1 MPLVSGVRRTAS
13 APMLPHGGSRL
24 NASKPEASPKTR
36 CPKHYF
42 LISQSFHI
50 PPGAGKYAPHG
61 LPHEGGPTQHNTT
74 RNTTIESPFKQL
86 QPAAASKA
94 QSKTYDHKTCFQQ
107 KSWPLDAD
115 RTPNVRD
122 GTSHRDNP
130 TKNTNNVP
138 LQTREH
144 AWAGISGTPRTAGLE
159 GHSTS
164 RGAEP

>member
-1 MPLVSGVRRTAS
+1 MPKTLLFDFTIISHSALYTTSTPRTA
-13 APMLPHGGSRL
+13 
-24 NASKPEASPKTR
+24 
-36 CPKHYF
+36 F
-42 LISQSFHI
+42 
-50 PPGAGKYAPHG
+50 
-61 LPHEGGPTQHNTT
+61 PHERGPATQLIT

-107 KSWPLDAD
+107 KSWPPDAD

-122 GTSHRDNP
+122 GTS
-130 TKNTNNVP
+130 TIGTTQKNTNNVP

>member
-42 LISQSFHI
+42 LIFTIISHS
-50 PPGAGKYAPHG
+50 ALCGKYVSHG
-61 LPHEGGPTQHNTT
+61 LLHEGGPTQKIT

-94 QSKTYDHKTCFQQ
+94 QSKTYDHKTCFHKSRGHWTRIAPQTCAAGRGPGTTQQ
-107 KSWPLDAD
+107 K
-115 RTPNVRD
+115 THT
-122 GTSHRDNP
+122 TSLS
-130 TKNTNNVP
+130 K
-138 LQTREH
+138 RENMH
-144 AWAGISGTPRTAGLE
+144 GL
-159 GHSTS
+159 
-164 RGAEP
+164 A